1 MLVSARG
8 AQKTREDSKK
18 LQMYSKQWL
27 PGDSLRLFLPVFFHD
42 GIWDIA
48 VGAIWGHKVNDFEG
62 IGLKTTFIPSLTE
75 FDENGDPVGPPDITY
90 QFSRI
95 ARVFIDG
102 QHALEEEK
110 LQNKKWPTEAARKE
124 ALQKLDYQYDT
135 KNNMKAIKP
144 AIGMASYYISTEV
157 LCLKMVN
164 DVPATDNI
172 AVASFP
178 MSSQRID
185 QLYAILQDIKYA
197 PQEGEEF
204 LEIEWKYPANPD
216 KAASARAANPSGLTS
231 EYRLINKHP
240 EAYKLVSGMFN
251 LVSRDAESIV
261 RRATK
266 KIDEA
271 RIRGALTQYCIM
283 NSEDIDAC
291 NSDNEEVLVKNA
303 SLIHELRLDQAITNE
318 NLIAKLNEELANRT
332 AADAAAPAGTTVQP
346 DLTGAAQQDAIAGTV
361 QQPDLAG
368 TVQQPDL
375 GAQPVPG
382 VQVQPDL
389 GAQTAADQ
397 TSAAQAAAEQAQDL
411 AASVQNVQGAPTAQ
425 SLLQNNH
432 IADMTDGELSEVNLE
447 MM

>member
-1 MLVSARG
+1 MLSARG

-27 PGDSLRLFLPVFFHD
+27 PGDTLRLYIPVFYHD

-90 QFSRI
+90 QFSKI

-102 QHALEEEK
+102 QRAREEEK
-110 LQNKKWPTEAARKE
+110 LQNKKWPTEAARKD

-135 KNNMKAIKP
+135 KNNIKAIKP
-144 AIGMASYYISTEV
+144 AISAANYYISTEV

-164 DVPATDNI
+164 DVPVNDSL

-178 MSSQRID
+178 LSSQRID
-185 QLYAILQDIKYA
+185 QLYAILQDTKYM
-197 PQEGEEF
+197 PDEGDEF
-204 LEIEWKYPANPD
+204 LEVEWKYPVNPD
-216 KAASARAANPSGLTS
+216 KASSARAANPSGLTH

-240 EAYKLVSGMFN
+240 ETYKIVSGMFN
-251 LVSRDAESIV
+251 MVSHDADSIV

-291 NSDNEEVLVKNA
+291 NADNEEVLLRNA
-303 SLIHELRLDQAITNE
+303 SLIHELRLDQAIANE
-318 NLIAKLNEELANRT
+318 ELIAKLNEELAKRT
-332 AADAAAPAGTTVQP
+332 AEEASTVAN
-346 DLTGAAQQDAIAGTV
+346 LGESAIAGV
-361 QQPDLAG
+361 QQQPALG
-368 TVQQPDL
+368 TQQPDL
-375 GAQPVPG
+375 GAATQNIG
-382 VQVQPDL
+382 VQEQPDL
-389 GAQTAADQ
+389 GAA
-397 TSAAQAAAEQAQDL
+397 
-411 AASVQNVQGAPTAQ
+411 VQQNPTAQ
-425 SLLQNNH
+425 NNIAEQVQGVTGAPSMQSLLNNPNL
-432 IADMTDGELSEVNLE
+432 ADMGEGEMGDINLD
-447 MM
+447 MI